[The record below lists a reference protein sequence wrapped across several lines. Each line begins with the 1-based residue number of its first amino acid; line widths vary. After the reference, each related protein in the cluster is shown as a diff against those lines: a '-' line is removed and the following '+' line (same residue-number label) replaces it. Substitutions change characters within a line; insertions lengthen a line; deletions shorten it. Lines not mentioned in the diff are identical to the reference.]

1 MKKALVLL
9 CMLAMLTV
17 GADMLFAATGHG
29 LNPYRS
35 ADWVRNPS
43 RCAVTDSLDAIT
55 YNPAGIVKMA
65 DGFYVGLGNIVILKE
80 SEHEVGGTTY
90 SADDP
95 SWIIPTVYLAYNQQN
110 WSLFLNFESFDGGGG
125 YEFSNSA
132 GLPLFSAG
140 LSASLTA
147 SGMGTAGVTNA
158 EVYSS
163 WTQLKLGGAFE
174 LNNMVSFSAGI
185 RYLMGKI
192 TSEMTATGASGA
204 VAGKALVSETEQN
217 YTGMGGFVGI
227 NVAPVEGLNLSAT
240 YFTKVWVA
248 GEEDKT
254 LKVNGATMSDTSEFE
269 QEVVPAQLFL
279 GASYQV
285 MPALSVSVSYL
296 RTFSSEESFGKGTN
310 EEYLFRYQDD
320 EQNLAIGVEYTV
332 MPMLTVSAG
341 LGYAWKGGAEET
353 YQAEFYNPDLDVLI
367 AGLGA
372 KITPMPGLDV
382 TVGLMKAFF
391 MEETSGS
398 GASEITYNRDA
409 WLFSLGASY
418 KAF

>member
-9 CMLAMLTV
+9 CMLATMV
-17 GADMLFAATGHG
+17 AGADMLFAATGHG

-80 SEHEVGGTTY
+80 SEHAVGGTTY

-95 SWIIPTVYLAYNQQN
+95 SWIVPTVYLAYNQQN
-110 WSLFLNFESFDGGGG
+110 WSLFLNFESFDGGGK

-140 LSASLTA
+140 LAAKGLTA
-147 SGMGTAGVTNA
+147 NVTNA

-185 RYLMGKI
+185 RYIMGKK
-192 TSEMTATGASGA
+192 TADFTGTM
-204 VAGKALVSETEQN
+204 AGPSTLSYESETN
-217 YTGMGGFVGI
+217 LTGWGGFVGV
-227 NVAPVEGLNLSAT
+227 NVAPIEGLNLAAT
-240 YFTKVWVA
+240 WFTKAVVIGETDTTATNSLA
-248 GEEDKT
+248 GTLADK
-254 LKVNGATMSDTSEFE
+254 SEFD
-269 QEVVPAQLFL
+269 QDTIPAQLFL

-285 MPALSVSVSYL
+285 MPGLSVSLSYL
-296 RTFSSEESFGKGTN
+296 RTFSSEESYGKGAD

-341 LGYAWKGGAEET
+341 LGYAWKGGEERT
-353 YQAEFYNPDLDVLI
+353 YQSEFYNPDLDVLV

-382 TVGLMKAFF
+382 TVGIMKAFF
-391 MEETSGS
+391 MEETSGT
-398 GASEITYNRDA
+398 GATEVTYNRDA

>member
-110 WSLFLNFESFDGGGG
+110 WSLFLNFESFDGGGS

-132 GLPLFSAG
+132 GLPMFSAG
-140 LSASLTA
+140 LAAKGLPA
-147 SGMGTAGVTNA
+147 NVTNA

-185 RYLMGKI
+185 RYIMGKK
-192 TSEMTATGASGA
+192 TADFTGTM
-204 VAGKALVSETEQN
+204 AGPSTLSYESETN
-217 YTGMGGFVGI
+217 LTGWGGFVGV
-227 NVAPVEGLNLSAT
+227 NVAPIEGLNLAAT
-240 YFTKVWVA
+240 WFTKTTVIGETDSTATNSLA
-248 GEEDKT
+248 GT
-254 LKVNGATMSDTSEFE
+254 LADTSEFDSD
-269 QEVVPAQLFL
+269 VVPAQLFL

-398 GASEITYNRDA
+398 GATEVTYNRDA
-409 WLFSLGASY
+409 WLISLGASY